1 MTSENASTSSLACDA
16 VLDQLPPDAARLLKA
31 TLRPLVE
38 EPADTER
45 DIPKKSLRDLQW
57 PELLEELH
65 RLARTPE
72 GQFLIEELRP
82 LPAAPLVERRLKECA
97 ELMALLETDDAPP
110 LGGLR
115 EIRRALQHVTRQ
127 GALRAE
133 DLEAISRNCDV
144 AARVARYF
152 TSRNAELPSLSAI
165 GALVDPLS
173 DLRSTLA
180 FAIEPGGRLS
190 DQASPD
196 LGKLRRAVQ
205 NQQDRIASSVD
216 RLLKSR
222 ELDHALRDD
231 YVTVREDRYVIPIRA
246 GAKGHVPGIVHD
258 YSASGQT
265 LFIEPTE
272 LVELNNQ
279 LRWAQIELADEEERI
294 LKRLSG
300 LVATHAATLFRNVEL
315 LAYLDVV
322 LACARLSRKL
332 RATVPTLTEGPLEL
346 RQARHP
352 LLFLKL
358 ASELPDGRPHN
369 ETVPNDIA
377 ITPPRRVLIVSG
389 PNTGGKTV
397 SLKTTGLLAMM
408 VRHGLPI
415 PADEGSAIP
424 LFEQIYTDVGDE
436 QSIERD
442 LSTFS
447 GHVTNINRFLDRC
460 GPRSLVLLD
469 ELFVGTDPMQG
480 AALAVS
486 LLENL
491 ASRGTTTVVTTHL
504 EGLKTLAYQSEHF
517 ANASM
522 GFDLDSLSP
531 TYQMTMGIPGSS
543 FAVRIAAR
551 LGMEQPL
558 IDRALAILEGQDHH
572 SVEEVLESLE
582 DQVRELHLEKDRLRQ
597 TRQEAETRAA
607 RYKKKYAELLQ
618 KDRDQLFGETRK
630 LRDDLRQARE
640 RIRQELKTLKSQKT
654 VEAGDRTEHELQAM
668 QKRLKAAEET
678 VERTQEKTRP
688 PRSGPEGLSPVT
700 PDELEEG
707 MTVYCR
713 PFKRAGQV
721 LQYAPG
727 DAQARVQLGDLKVN
741 VNTDDLFHVSESER
755 RNHRRGRPTSSG
767 SSRRT
772 APGPTASPSGDAVLL
787 PQTSDN
793 SVDLRGMRAD
803 EALDKLDLF
812 LDSAYLQNIEG
823 VYIIHGHGTGA
834 LKRAVR
840 GHLPQ
845 SRYVRE
851 FRRGEREEGGD
862 GVTIAF
868 VHRGS

>member
-1 MTSENASTSSLACDA
+1 MTSENAARPTSATLASDA
-16 VLDQLPPDAARLLKA
+16 ILDQLPASAARLLRT
-31 TLRPLVE
+31 TLRPLIE
-38 EPADTER
+38 EPDDRLR
-45 DIPKKSLRDLQW
+45 DIPQKSLRDLQW
-57 PELLEELH
+57 DQLLAELH
-65 RLARTPE
+65 KLARTPE

-82 LPAAPLVERRLKECA
+82 LPSRELVNQRLAETA
-97 ELMALLETDDAPP
+97 ELMALLENDDAPP

-115 EIRRALQHVTRQ
+115 EIRRALQHVSRQ
-127 GALRAE
+127 GSLRAE

-152 TSRNAELPSLSAI
+152 QSRTDVLPNLGLI
-165 GALVDPLS
+165 GMQVDPLS
-173 DLRSTLA
+173 DLRATLTH
-180 FAIEPGGRLS
+180 AIEPGGRLS
-190 DQASPD
+190 DHASPD
-196 LGKLRRAVQ
+196 LGRLRRAVQ
-205 NQQDRIASSVD
+205 NHQDRIASRVD
-216 RLLKSR
+216 QLLKSR

-246 GAKGHVPGIVHD
+246 GARGHVPGIVHD

-294 LKRLSG
+294 LKRLSA
-300 LVATHAATLFRNVEL
+300 LVASHASTLFCNVEL
-315 LAYLDVV
+315 LAYLDLVQ
-322 LACARLSRKL
+322 ACARQGRIL
-332 RATVPTLTEGPLEL
+332 RATVPRLTDGELEL

-358 ASELPDGRPHN
+358 RQELPDGRIDN
-369 ETVPNDIA
+369 DTVPNDIA

-397 SLKTTGLLAMM
+397 SLKTTGLLAIM

-415 PADEGSAIP
+415 PVDEGSAIP
-424 LFEQIYTDVGDE
+424 LFEQIFTDVGDE

-447 GHVTNINRFLDRC
+447 GHVTNINTFLDRC

-480 AALAVS
+480 AALAVA

-491 ASRGTTTVVTTHL
+491 ANRGATCVVTTHL

-522 GFDLDSLSP
+522 GFDVETLSP

-543 FAVRIAAR
+543 FAVRIASR
-551 LGMEQPL
+551 LGMAQPL
-558 IDRALAILEGQDHH
+558 IDRALGILEGQDHH

-597 TRQEAETRAA
+597 TRQEAETRAT

-630 LRDDLRQARE
+630 LRADLRQARD
-640 RIRQELKTLKSQKT
+640 RIREELKELKRQKT
-654 VEAGDRTEHELQAM
+654 VEAGKHTEQQLQAM
-668 QKRLKAAEET
+668 QDRLKQAEDTIEKA
-678 VERTQEKTRP
+678 QEKTRP

-700 PDELEEG
+700 PDEIEEG
-707 MTVYCR
+707 MSVYCR

-721 LQYAPG
+721 LKYSPG
-727 DAQARVQLGDLKVN
+727 DSQAQVQLGDLKVN
-741 VNTDDLFHVSESER
+741 VKTTDLYHVSESQR
-755 RNHRRGRPTSSG
+755 RDHRRGRRAAVSSG
-767 SSRRT
+767 TTTTS
-772 APGPTASPSGDAVLL
+772 ADEVMLL

-803 EALDKLDLF
+803 EALDKLELF
-812 LDSAYLQNIEG
+812 LDSAYLRNISG

-840 GHLPQ
+840 GHLPR
-845 SRYVRE
+845 SRYVRD

-868 VHRGS
+868 VHQGG